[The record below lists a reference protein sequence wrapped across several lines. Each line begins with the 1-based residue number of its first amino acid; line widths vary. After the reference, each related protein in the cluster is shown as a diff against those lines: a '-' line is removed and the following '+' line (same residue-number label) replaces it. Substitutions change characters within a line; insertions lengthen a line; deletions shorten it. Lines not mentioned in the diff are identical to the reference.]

1 MEDKFSHGSG
11 GVGWVVG
18 SGWFPDDSSALQQKA
33 GRSLDLSG
41 SVDQLLHLQ
50 NLFT

>member
-1 MEDKFSHGSG
+1 MVRG
-11 GVGWVVG
+11 
-18 SGWFPDDSSALQQKA
+18 GWFPDDSSALQQKA

-41 SVDQLLHLQ
+41 PVDQLLHLQ